1 MSESPSSF
9 YFASRRPRTGS
20 VSVSNEIQHLT
31 PRQERSLAKQQSKSK
46 TSSYQAEDAII
57 EHLPTGAKR
66 EDFLNFSRPIIKGG
80 STASV
85 EEYVEPQKVAPNQG
99 KDPPIGSFMLPRAVP
114 IKIEP
119 KVFFAAERTF
129 LLWMHSSLWLIA
141 GSMTILAY
149 AKDDPQKMMY
159 GATIFPVGIVFIIY
173 ALYQC
178 KYHIYIYIYIIRSS
192 RTCSIM

>member
-1 MSESPSSF
+1 MSEASPSSF

-20 VSVSNEIQHLT
+20 VSVVSNEIEHLT

-46 TSSYQAEDAII
+46 TSSYQAEDAVI

-66 EDFLNFSRPIIKGG
+66 EDFLNFSRPIIQNRSPFK
-80 STASV
+80 A
-85 EEYVEPQKVAPNQG
+85 EEYVEQQKVAPNKG
-99 KDPPIGSFMLPRAVP
+99 EDPPIGSYILPRAVP

-119 KVFFAAERTF
+119 KVVFAAERTF

-141 GSMTILAY
+141 GSMAILAY
-149 AKDDPQKMMY
+149 GKDDPQKILY

-178 KYHIYIYIYIIRSS
+178 K
-192 RTCSIM
+192 